1 MVFCYHVGMTKHI
14 ADHIKAVLFD
24 HDDTLIDTIG
34 TKWVQ
39 HKYIA
44 KTYYGKDL
52 TDAEIIMHYGKPL
65 EELVCLL
72 YGTTEAEQAMAYLL
86 KHHHEFPKNL
96 FKETIPL
103 LRHLRAKGLVTGVI
117 TAASRYSFEEDMET
131 HKIPRELF
139 DYTQTSG
146 DTKFHKPD
154 PRVFDPAIFWLATQN
169 IKSNEVVYVGDGLHD
184 MKAALGAGF
193 SFIGV
198 QTGLVSAK
206 QFKEVGT
213 TSISGIASLI
223 K

>member
-1 MVFCYHVGMTKHI
+1 MSNHI

-24 HDDTLIDTIG
+24 HDDTLVDTKG

-39 HKYIA
+39 HKFIA
-44 KTYYGKDL
+44 KTYYSKDL

-65 EELVCLL
+65 EELICLL
-72 YGTTEAEQAMAYLL
+72 YGTTDAEQAMDYLL

-103 LRHLRAKGLVTGVI
+103 LRHLKTKGLLTGVI
-117 TAASRYSFEEDMET
+117 TAASRYSFEEDIET

-146 DTKFHKPD
+146 DTKCHKPD
-154 PRVFDPAIFWLATQN
+154 PRVFEPANTWLASKN
-169 IKSNEVVYVGDGLHD
+169 IKPNVVVYIGDGLHD

-198 QTGLVSAK
+198 QTGLVNAK
-206 QFKEVGT
+206 QFKEAGT
-213 TSISGIASLI
+213 KSISGIANLI